1 MRHDLMAKE
10 IEVDPFAAGTPF
22 GAAQQIAI
30 EGARLAK
37 IAHRKRQMKAWTF

>member
-10 IEVDPFAAGTPF
+10 IEVDPFGAGASF
-22 GAAQQIAI
+22 RASQQIAI

-37 IAHRKRQMKAWTF
+37 VAHRKCQMKAWTF